1 MVMRAPAVL
10 LNVVLASALGGLSG
24 YLIAQRASQREIA
37 ILRQEHDAALIREQE
52 LRSQLESAFAAQAA
66 LEQQARHLET
76 ELAERLRRLE
86 DLAAKLTP
94 APSPPTTEAQVSNDT
109 EEKNDSAPRE
119 D

>member
-24 YLIAQRASQREIA
+24 YLIAQRASQQEIA
-37 ILRQEHDAALIREQE
+37 ILRQQHDAALIREQE

-94 APSPPTTEAQVSNDT
+94 APTPPTAEAPVSDDT
-109 EEKNDSAPRE
+109 GEKNDSAPGE